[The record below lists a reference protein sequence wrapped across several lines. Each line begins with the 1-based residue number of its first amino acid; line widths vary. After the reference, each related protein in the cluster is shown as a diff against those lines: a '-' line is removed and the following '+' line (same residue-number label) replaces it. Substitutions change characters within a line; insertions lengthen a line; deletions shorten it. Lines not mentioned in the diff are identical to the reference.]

1 MEYKIAIIEMLDK
14 ISDIAFLKMIFKV
27 LNQHIKKRGL

>member
-14 ISDIAFLKMIFKV
+14 ISDIAFLKMICKI
-27 LNQHIKKRGL
+27 LKQYIKKRGL